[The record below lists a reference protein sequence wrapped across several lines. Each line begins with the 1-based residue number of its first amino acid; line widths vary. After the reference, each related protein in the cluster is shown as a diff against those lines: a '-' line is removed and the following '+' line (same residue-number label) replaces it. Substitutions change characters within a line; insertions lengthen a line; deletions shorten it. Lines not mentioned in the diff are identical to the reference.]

1 MPTRQEYPS
10 LRQGLVGS
18 WCPSLG
24 ASGLSL
30 IDRSGRGNHGTLTN
44 MGGQDNWRAS
54 GSGVALNFD
63 GTDDLALISSSQPYQ
78 FASGQSFTAS
88 AWIYPA
94 SNKNHS
100 IISFGNNGWDIYVAI
115 GNYLEFAKTNVVN
128 AGSTAA
134 TNAVPLNKWT
144 HMAITNVV
152 GSTVEFFINGVSVR
166 STAFTSSYTY
176 TTEFRLGS
184 THNQTLAWNGQLDDM
199 RVYSRALTPAEIRL
213 IASRRGIGLTPLPDR
228 SAGLPRKLSVNVGGT
243 WCAADAHL
251 NVGGTWKLA
260 QASTN
265 VAGTW
270 R

>member
-1 MPTRQEYPS
+1 MPRYEHPS
-10 LRQGLVGS
+10 LRYGLVGA

-30 IDRSGRGNHGTLTN
+30 IDRSGRGVHGTLNN

-54 GSGVALNFD
+54 GSGVALSFD
-63 GTDDLALISSSQPYQ
+63 GTDDLVLIPSSQPYQ
-78 FASGQSFTAS
+78 FSSGQSFTAS

-94 SNKNHS
+94 VNKNHS
-100 IISFGNNGWDIYVAI
+100 IISFGNNGWDMYVSV
-115 GNYLEFAKTNVVN
+115 GNYLEFAKTNVAN
-128 AGSTAA
+128 AGSSAA
-134 TNAVPLNKWT
+134 TNTVSLNRWT
-144 HMAITNVV
+144 HVAVINVV
-152 GSTVEFFINGVSVR
+152 GSTIEFFINGVSVR
-166 STAFTSSYTY
+166 AATFTQTYTY

-184 THNQTLAWNGQLDDM
+184 TQAQALAWNGQLDDT
-199 RVYSRALTPAEIRL
+199 RVYSRALTTAEMRL
-213 IASRRGIGLTPLPDR
+213 LASRRGIGLTTLPDR

-243 WCAADAHL
+243 WRAADSYV
-251 NVGGTWKLA
+251 NVGGVWKLG